1 MKSPMFETLKK
12 APVDKIFALLGDYRA
27 DTRDNKMDLGI
38 GVYKDASGNTPVM
51 RAVRKAEER
60 ILKDQTTK
68 TYVGVS
74 GNRGF
79 CDSIVDLVF
88 DGTVDRD
95 RIASVQAPGGT
106 GSLWVIIQ
114 LLNRARPGTRVWI
127 SDPSWPNHHPMMEL
141 AGLEPHTYPYFDPET
156 RKVRFPEMLECLDK
170 LGPDDV
176 VLLHACCHNP
186 TGANLTPEQWDQ
198 VADSLKRTGAF
209 PLLDLAYLGF
219 GDGIEAD
226 AYGVRKVAQ
235 TCPEA
240 MIGFSASKNFGLYRE
255 RAGVA
260 IAVTKDK
267 ASSEI
272 VFSQMANVIRAS
284 FSQSPD
290 HGAEIVRLILTDP
303 ALRAEWDAE
312 LTEMRNHMLRNR
324 EKLAASMRKQS
335 NSSEFDFIAE
345 HRGMFSL
352 LGLTKEQVG
361 KLKDDQAIYV
371 IDDSRVNI
379 AGVPENNTDGLAE
392 AIVGV
397 TR

>member
-1 MKSPMFETLKK
+1 MFETLQK
-12 APVDKIFALLGDYRA
+12 APVDKIFALLGEYRA
-27 DTRDNKMDLGI
+27 DTRTDKMDLGI

-51 RAVRKAEER
+51 RAVTTVEQQMLDE
-60 ILKDQTTK
+60 QTTK
-68 TYVGVS
+68 TYVGVT

-79 CDSIVDLVF
+79 CDAVVDLIF
-88 DGTVDRD
+88 GDSIDLDRV
-95 RIASVQAPGGT
+95 ASAQAPGGT

-114 LLNRARPGTRVWI
+114 LLNRARPGGKVWI
-127 SDPSWPNHHPMMEL
+127 SDPSWPNHYPMMEL
-141 AGLEPHTYPYFDPET
+141 AGLKPESYPYFDPKT
-156 RKVRFPEMLECLDK
+156 RKVRFDDMLACLDK
-170 LGPDDV
+170 LGPDDI

-186 TGANLTPEQWDQ
+186 TGANLTPDQWDK
-198 VADSLKRTGAF
+198 VAASLARTGAF
-209 PLLDLAYLGF
+209 PFLDLAYLGF
-219 GDGIEAD
+219 GDGLLED

-260 IAVTKDK
+260 IGIAKDK
-267 ASSEI
+267 AQAG
-272 VFSQMANVIRAS
+272 VVLSQMGNVIRAS

-290 HGAEIVRLILTDP
+290 HGAEIVRRILTDKN
-303 ALRAEWDAE
+303 LRAEWQTE
-312 LTEMRNHMLRNR
+312 LGEMRDHMLRNR

-335 NSSEFDFIAE
+335 NSDEFDFIAE

-352 LGLTKEQVG
+352 IGLSKEQVT
-361 KLKDDQAIYV
+361 KLKDERGIYV

-379 AGVPENNTDGLAE
+379 AGVPEDNTDALAE
-392 AIVGV
+392 ALIGV